1 MQTIAITITD
11 DHWVKLQ
18 QMATHLDISPETL
31 IVIGIEQVLT
41 HTPSSTSASQPQ
53 SQQSLPEHPQNFP
66 QILTE
71 LNQAFAR
78 LNSEMDKR
86 KQAEA
91 EILHAL
97 AKEKQRGHL
106 KSQVLSITSHE
117 FRTPLTT
124 ILSTAELLEH
134 YQWTKAEQVEQLHLI
149 QETVQQMLQ
158 LLENMQFVGMADV
171 AQLPFTPTPVELHD
185 FCQRLVTQIQQGLT
199 IKHLTDDENQ
209 TYTLAFVS
217 QVTCLPAMMDEK
229 LLRQILSNLLS
240 NAIKYSP
247 VGGTI
252 RFNLACEGE
261 NACFEIQ
268 DQGIGIP
275 LEDIP
280 HLFDFFYRGKNVGAI
295 AGTGLGL
302 AIVKQCVDL
311 HQGQI
316 TVTSEVGVGTTFTVR
331 LPLIGDRGSKIRIQ
345 GTANRE

>member
-1 MQTIAITITD
+1 M
-11 DHWVKLQ
+11 KLQ
-18 QMATHLDISPETL
+18 DIATRLDISPETL
-31 IVIGIEQVLT
+31 IVMGVE
-41 HTPSSTSASQPQ
+41 
-53 SQQSLPEHPQNFP
+53 
-66 QILTE
+66 QILTHSPSSPSASAQQPQE
-71 LNQAFAR
+71 SL
-78 LNSEMDKR
+78 SEYFQLKSAMD
-86 KQAEA
+86 QSQPTDA
-91 EILHAL
+91 EILNAL
-97 AKEKQRGHL
+97 AQEKQRGDL
-106 KSQVLSITSHE
+106 KSQVLSITAHE

-158 LLENMQFVGMADV
+158 LLENMQFVGTADGE
-171 AQLPFTPTPVELHD
+171 QLPFTPAPVELHD

-199 IKHLTDDENQ
+199 VKHLTDDQNQ
-209 TYTLAFVS
+209 AYTLAFVS

-229 LLRQILSNLLS
+229 LLRQLLSNLLS

-252 RFNLACEGE
+252 RFNLAREGE

-280 HLFDFFYRGKNVGAI
+280 HLFDFFYRGNNVGAI

-316 TVTSEVGVGTTFTVR
+316 DVTSDVGVGTTFTVR
-331 LPLIGDRGSKIRIQ
+331 LPLISDRQ
-345 GTANRE
+345 GKMPESADWE

>member
-1 MQTIAITITD
+1 LTSIPLRVASLNPESHEIYD
-11 DHWVKLQ
+11 DDWVKLQ
-18 QMATHLDISPETL
+18 DIATRLDISSETL
-31 IVIGIEQVLT
+31 IVMGVE
-41 HTPSSTSASQPQ
+41 
-53 SQQSLPEHPQNFP
+53 
-66 QILTE
+66 QILTHSPSSPSASAQQPQE
-71 LNQAFAR
+71 SL
-78 LNSEMDKR
+78 SEYFQLTSAMD
-86 KQAEA
+86 QSQPTDA
-91 EILHAL
+91 EILNAL
-97 AKEKQRGHL
+97 AQEKQRGDL
-106 KSQVLSITSHE
+106 KSQVLSITAHE

-158 LLENMQFVGMADV
+158 LLENMQFVGTADGE
-171 AQLPFTPTPVELHD
+171 QLPFTPAPVELHD

-199 IKHLTDDENQ
+199 VKHLTDDQNQ
-209 TYTLAFVS
+209 AYTLAFVS

-229 LLRQILSNLLS
+229 LLRQLLSNLLS

-252 RFNLACEGE
+252 RFNLAREGE

-280 HLFDFFYRGKNVGAI
+280 HLFDFFYRGNNVGAI

-316 TVTSEVGVGTTFTVR
+316 DVTSDVGVGTTFTVR
-331 LPLIGDRGSKIRIQ
+331 LPLISDRQ
-345 GTANRE
+345 GKMPESADWE

>member
-1 MQTIAITITD
+1 MQTIAITLTD
-11 DHWVKLQ
+11 DDWVKLQ
-18 QMATHLDISPETL
+18 DIATRLDISSETL
-31 IVIGIEQVLT
+31 IVMGVE
-41 HTPSSTSASQPQ
+41 
-53 SQQSLPEHPQNFP
+53 
-66 QILTE
+66 QILTHSPSSPSASAQQPQE
-71 LNQAFAR
+71 SL
-78 LNSEMDKR
+78 SEYFQLKSAMD
-86 KQAEA
+86 QSQPTDA
-91 EILHAL
+91 EILNAL
-97 AKEKQRGHL
+97 AQEKQRGDL
-106 KSQVLSITSHE
+106 KSQVLSITAHE

-158 LLENMQFVGMADV
+158 LLENMQFVGTADGE
-171 AQLPFTPTPVELHD
+171 QLPFTPAPVELHD

-199 IKHLTDDENQ
+199 VKHLTDDQNQ
-209 TYTLAFVS
+209 AYTLAFVS

-229 LLRQILSNLLS
+229 LLRQLLSNLLS

-252 RFNLACEGE
+252 RFNLAREGE

-280 HLFDFFYRGKNVGAI
+280 HLFDFFYRGNNVGAI

-316 TVTSEVGVGTTFTVR
+316 DVTSDVGVGTTFTVR
-331 LPLIGDRGSKIRIQ
+331 LPLISDRQ
-345 GTANRE
+345 GKMPESADWE

>member
-1 MQTIAITITD
+1 MQTIAITLTD
-11 DHWVKLQ
+11 DHWLKLQ
-18 QMATHLDISPETL
+18 DMATRLDISPETL
-31 IVIGIEQVLT
+31 ILMGVEQILT
-41 HTPSSTSASQPQ
+41 HTPSSTSASESQP
-53 SQQSLPEHPQNFP
+53 QQSLPEYPP
-66 QILTE
+66 
-71 LNQAFAR
+71 
-78 LNSEMDKR
+78 LNSQMDKR
-86 KQAEA
+86 QQAEA
-91 EILHAL
+91 EILVAL
-97 AKEKQRGHL
+97 AKEKQRGDL

-149 QETVQQMLQ
+149 QETVHLMLQ
-158 LLENMQFVGMADV
+158 LLENMQFIGTADV
-171 AQLPFTPTPVELHD
+171 EQLPFTPAPVELYD

-199 IKHLTDDENQ
+199 VKSLTDDHNQ
-209 TYTLAFVS
+209 AYTLAFVS

-229 LLRQILSNLLS
+229 LLQQMLSNLLS

-252 RFNLACEGE
+252 RFNLAREGE
-261 NACFEIQ
+261 NACFQIQ

-331 LPLIGDRGSKIRIQ
+331 LPLMDDSWGKIQ
-345 GTANRE
+345 DSGHRE